1 MSGSEEETYSIMF
14 SSLRHPARRKILRM
28 LSERTLTFSN
38 MLEELAIPSSHLTY
52 HLENLGEL
60 VIKEDGGRYRL
71 SSFGKASVAMMK
83 SAEEVPNTQTTR
95 FSALP
100 LRWKSLYAAFIIAI
114 VLLASFSYVQYASFN
129 NLSSDLGALRLDLER
144 VTEQNLQLLSWSP
157 STDQAMVIIKDV
169 IQINVSRYQASLESS
184 TAEIRSDYD
193 GVIEEVFKYT
203 LENSQSNFELTL
215 RFRNGHFS
223 MFQLIQ
229 LEGYPNYPPIYTQQQ
244 PTDALQ
250 AARALVQRYKTVM
263 NDTYIDEASR
273 LLASASGSSGDQT
286 LGNTKLRLSTLGA
299 DAEARLMYTAN
310 GTDFEAKSL
319 YVAFKNQIVQTFSD
333 DWFLFKVGSTQVNI
347 SRDQAVLAAK
357 NAAKAFSWSANGTQI
372 TDFQIMDNPVSV
384 VFYPFS
390 RTDPLTLY
398 PYWYVTLYLDKTYPG
413 GVSDI
418 TVGVWADTGNIE
430 NIKAG
435 GQTVP

>member
-38 MLEELAIPSSHLTY
+38 MLDELAIPSSHLTY

-60 VIKEDGGRYRL
+60 VIKEDDGKYKL
-71 SSFGKASVAMMK
+71 SSFGNASVAMMK
-83 SAEEVPNTQTTR
+83 SAEEVPDAQSNR
-95 FSALP
+95 FAALP

-114 VLLASFSYVQYASFN
+114 VLFSGFAYVQYASLN
-129 NLSSDLGALRLDLER
+129 SLSIDYGNLKADYGNIKTL
-144 VTEQNLQLLSWSP
+144 NKQLLSWSP
-157 STDQAMVIIKDV
+157 STNQAMTIIKDV
-169 IQINVSRYQASLESS
+169 IQIDVSKYQATLESN
-184 TAEIRSDYD
+184 TAGIRTDF
-193 GVIEEVFKYT
+193 GGIIEEVFKYS
-203 LENSQSNFELTL
+203 LDNSQSSFELTL

-223 MFQLIQ
+223 MFQLNQ

-250 AARALVQRYKTVM
+250 AARALIQRYKSVM
-263 NDTYIDEASR
+263 NDTYIDEAAQ
-273 LLASASGSSGDQT
+273 LLATASDTSGDQT
-286 LGNTKLRLSTLGA
+286 LGNTKLRISTLGA

-319 YVAFKNQIVQTFSD
+319 YVSFQNQIVKIFSD

-347 SRDQAVLAAK
+347 SKDQAVLAAK
-357 NAAKAFSWSANGTQI
+357 NAAKAFSWSANGTQV
-372 TDFQIMDNPVSV
+372 TNFQIMDNPVSV

-435 GQTVP
+435 VQPAP